1 MKQNLLKTMLVS
13 TALVAGTMGVW
24 ADNGNGIITSL
35 PVTEDFENGT
45 GIFNGGENYDHT
57 ALGKVLRVYNKGD
70 YSKAV
75 STFDT
80 DTKTDGNQ
88 AYEIKSNEQVTIS
101 YTAFHGWLGKGKV
114 AKFSV
119 SNSAGVELVSYSY
132 DYNTCNITD
141 VSVGGIS
148 VPNFKVFKCQS
159 TRTNDLNK
167 GADGLDK
174 NTYNKNTEYN
184 PQVTMVISGNGIVS
198 VSFVKTKGK
207 DAFNEEFSA
216 KLGDNVAKDLASI
229 TIENSSSANTNAG
242 RAYAIDNMS
251 ITSKISAD
259 VPASYVIKKVCGSV
273 ALGEESFIG
282 IEGKNPT
289 ISEDNIFVDGKKYI
303 YVSNDSEEKG
313 TIKDGS
319 VYTLTY
325 REAATYNYSVTGKVD
340 DVVIKE
346 YAQGQNFEGETVS
359 SPYLRYIE
367 KDGVWYE
374 AERGTADYYKAS
386 AVLSADNQELAVS
399 YKKANINNVAYFK
412 EAEEIEGLT
421 VSTNQNAD
429 VRCSNAAGAYNSSE
443 TPVVVTTLP
452 AGTYKLTVGLWGG
465 KQDQSQNFK
474 LNDGGKEPW
483 TIPFTG
489 SFQDVSKEL
498 VLEAETEISIPKS
511 DAANGRCLDYVLVQ
525 KTAEPVAVSAIK
537 FATYV
542 PTINVVVPAEAK
554 VYTAKVNEAKSAV
567 LLTEVSAGSVIA
579 KGTPVLVGAEA
590 GSYTFAA
597 SADEAET
604 LGNNDLKAATA
615 DTKGD
620 GSTIYAL
627 VEQDGEAV
635 FAPLKEGVAVS
646 VGHAYLELPAVSAT
660 RFYSIQFG
668 GETTGINEVN
678 AAAKA
683 DGAYYTLQGVKTSKA
698 AKGIYIHNGKKV
710 VIK

>member
-35 PVTEDFENGT
+35 PVATQTFDDANGV
-45 GIFNGGENYDHT
+45 FKGGETGDFGGAVGN
-57 ALGKVLRVYNKGD
+57 VLRINKTT
-70 YSKAV
+70 ATA
-75 STFDT
+75 TFDS
-80 DTKTDGNQ
+80 DAKTDGNQ
-88 AYEIKSNEQVTIS
+88 AYVLASKEKVTINF
-101 YTAFHGWLGKGKV
+101 TAFQGWIGSGISEFKIL
-114 AKFSV
+114 
-119 SNSAGVELVSYSY
+119 NSEGNSLVSYKY
-132 DYNTCNITD
+132 DHNLCKISEVKIGGVD
-141 VSVGGIS
+141 VSG
-148 VPNFKVFKCQS
+148 FEAFACQS
-159 TRTNDLNK
+159 GPSANGRKCNGFSNSKYQGYINDETK
-167 GADGLDK
+167 
-174 NTYNKNTEYN
+174 N
-184 PQVTMVISGNGIVS
+184 PQIAITVSGNGFVS
-198 VSFVKTKGK
+198 IRFVISALKIDK
-207 DAFNEEFSA
+207 EFSSSV
-216 KLGDNVAKDLASI
+216 GDLKTDLASI
-229 TIENSSSANTNAG
+229 SINSSVNNED
-242 RAYAIDNMS
+242 RAYAIDNFS
-251 ITSKISAD
+251 IGTETTQEAT
-259 VPASYVIKKVCGSV
+259 ASYIVKKMCGTTE
-273 ALGEESFIG
+273 LGSETGVG
-282 IEGKNPT
+282 IVGTTPT
-289 ISEDNIFVDGKKYI
+289 LAGADMWVDGKKYI
-303 YVSNDSEEKG
+303 YVSNDVEEKG
-313 TIKDGS
+313 GITASGS
-319 VYTLTY
+319 TYTLTY

-346 YAQGQNFEGETVS
+346 FAKGHNFEGETVS
-359 SPYLRYIE
+359 SPYLRYVE

-374 AERGTADYYKAS
+374 AKRGTSVYYKAS
-386 AVLSADNQELAVS
+386 AVLNADNQKLVIS
-399 YKKANINNVAYFK
+399 YKKADINNVAYFK

-429 VRCSNAAGAYNSSE
+429 NRCSNAAGAYNSSE

-452 AGTYKLTVGLWGG
+452 AGTYQLTIGLWGG
-465 KQDQSQNFK
+465 KDTQNFK

-542 PTINVVVPAEAK
+542 PTCNVVAPADVK

-567 LLTEVSAGSVIA
+567 VLTEVPAGSVIA

-590 GSYTFAA
+590 GSYTFKASAGGAA
-597 SADEAET
+597 SFE
-604 LGNNDLKAATA
+604 NNDLKAATA

-627 VEQDGEAV
+627 VEQDGKAV

-646 VGHAYLELPAVSAT
+646 LGHAYLELPAASAT

-698 AKGIYIHNGKKV
+698 AKGVYIHNGKKV

>member
-35 PVTEDFENGT
+35 PVATQTFDDANGV
-45 GIFNGGENYDHT
+45 FKGGETGEFGGAVGN
-57 ALGKVLRVYNKGD
+57 VLRINNTT
-70 YSKAV
+70 ATA
-75 STFDT
+75 TFDN
-80 DTKTDGNQ
+80 DAETDGNQ
-88 AYEIKSNEQVTIS
+88 AYALANNEKVTINF
-101 YTAFHGWLGKGKV
+101 TAFQGWIGSGISEFKIL
-114 AKFSV
+114 
-119 SNSAGVELVSYSY
+119 NSEGNSLVSYKY
-132 DYNTCNITD
+132 DHNFCKISEVKIGGVD
-141 VSVGGIS
+141 VSG
-148 VPNFKVFKCQS
+148 FEAFACQS
-159 TRTNDLNK
+159 GPAARKGKNCNGFSNK
-167 GADGLDK
+167 GYQGYINDDAK
-174 NTYNKNTEYN
+174 N
-184 PQVTMVISGNGIVS
+184 PQITITVSGNGFVS
-198 VSFVKTKGK
+198 IRFVISALKIDK
-207 DAFNEEFSA
+207 EFSA
-216 KLGDNVAKDLASI
+216 FVGDLKTDLASI
-229 TIENSSSANTNAG
+229 SINSSVNNED
-242 RAYAIDNMS
+242 RAYAIDNFS
-251 ITSKISAD
+251 IETEKTQEAT
-259 VPASYVIKKVCGSV
+259 ASYIVKKMCGTTE
-273 ALGEESFIG
+273 LGSETGAG
-282 IEGKNPT
+282 IVGTTPT
-289 ISEDNIFVDGKKYI
+289 LAGADMWVDGKKYI
-303 YVSNDSEEKG
+303 YVGNDVEEKG
-313 TIKDGS
+313 GIAASGS
-319 VYTLTY
+319 TYTLTY
-325 REAATYNYSVTGKVD
+325 REAATYNYSVIGKVD

-346 YAQGQNFEGETVS
+346 FAKDKNFEGEKVS
-359 SPYLRYIE
+359 SPYLRYVE

-374 AERGTADYYKAS
+374 AARGTSAFYKAS
-386 AVLSADNQELAVS
+386 TVLDSNNQELVIA
-399 YKKANINNVAYFK
+399 YKKSDINNVAYFK

-452 AGTYKLTVGLWGG
+452 AGTYQLTVGLWGG
-465 KQDQSQNFK
+465 KDSQNFK

-525 KTAEPVAVSAIK
+525 KTAEPVAVSAVK

-542 PTINVVVPAEAK
+542 PTCNVVAPANVK

-567 LLTEVSAGSVIA
+567 LLAEVPESSVIA

-590 GSYTFAA
+590 GSYTFTA
-597 SADEAET
+597 SAEEAAT
-604 LGNNDLKAATA
+604 VADNDLKAATA

-635 FAPLKEGVAVS
+635 FAPLKEGVAVTL
-646 VGHAYLELPAVSAT
+646 GHAYLELPAVSAA

>member
-24 ADNGNGIITSL
+24 AENGNGIITSL
-35 PVTEDFENGT
+35 PVAEDFENGT
-45 GIFNGGENYDHT
+45 GIFKGGESFDHT
-57 ALGKVLRVYNKGD
+57 AALGKILRVYNVEG

-75 STFDT
+75 ATFDT
-80 DTKTDGNQ
+80 DSKADGNQ
-88 AYEIKSNEQVTIS
+88 AYEIKNNEQVTIS
-101 YTAFHGWLGKGKV
+101 YTAFHGWLSKGKV

-229 TIENSSSANTNAG
+229 TIENSGSLNTNAG

-259 VPASYVIKKVCGSV
+259 VPANYVIKKVCGSV
-273 ALGEESFIG
+273 VLGEESFTG

-313 TIKDGS
+313 AIVDGS

-346 YAQGQNFEGETVS
+346 FAKDKNFEGEKVS
-359 SPYLRYIE
+359 SPYLRYVE

-374 AERGTADYYKAS
+374 AARGTSAFYKAS
-386 AVLSADNQELAVS
+386 AVLDSNNQELVVA
-399 YKKANINNVAYFK
+399 YKKADINNVAYFK

-452 AGTYKLTVGLWGG
+452 AGTYQLTVGLWGG
-465 KQDQSQNFK
+465 KDTQNFK
-474 LNDGGKEPW
+474 LNDGGEEPW

-498 VLEAETEISIPKS
+498 VLKAETEISIPKS
-511 DAANGRCLDYVLVQ
+511 DAANGRCLDYVLIQ
-525 KTAEPVAVSAIK
+525 KTAEPVSVSAVK

-542 PTINVVVPAEAK
+542 PTFNVVVPADAK

-567 LLTEVSAGSVIA
+567 VLTEVPAGSVIA

-590 GSYTFAA
+590 GSYAFAA
-597 SADEAET
+597 SADEAT
-604 LGNNDLKAATA
+604 TVADNDLKAATA

-620 GSTIYAL
+620 GATIYAL
-627 VEQDGEAV
+627 VEQDGKAV

-646 VGHAYLELPAVSAT
+646 LGHAYLELPAASAT

>member
-24 ADNGNGIITSL
+24 AEDGIITSL

-45 GIFNGGENYDHT
+45 GIFKGGENFDHT
-57 ALGKVLRVYNKGD
+57 AALGKILRVYNVGD

-75 STFDT
+75 ATFDT
-80 DTKTDGNQ
+80 DSKADGNQ
-88 AYEIKSNEQVTIS
+88 AYEIKNNEQVTIS
-101 YTAFHGWLGKGKV
+101 YTAFHGWLSKGKV

-207 DAFNEEFSA
+207 DAFNEEFTA
-216 KLGDNVAKDLASI
+216 KLSDDVVKNLASI
-229 TIENSSSANTNAG
+229 TIDNSVNNNPG
-242 RAYAIDNMS
+242 RAYAIDNLS
-251 ITSKISAD
+251 ITSKVSAD
-259 VPASYVIKKVCGSV
+259 VPASYAIKKVCGSV
-273 ALGEESFIG
+273 VLSEESFTG
-282 IEGKNPT
+282 IEGKTPV

-313 TIKDGS
+313 TIKEGS

-346 YAQGQNFEGETVS
+346 FAKGQNFEGETVS
-359 SPYLRYIE
+359 SPYLRYVE

-374 AERGTADYYKAS
+374 AKRGTSVYYKAS
-386 AVLSADNQELAVS
+386 AVLNADNQELVIA
-399 YKKANINNVAYFK
+399 YKKADINNVAYFK

-429 VRCSNAAGAYNSSE
+429 IRCSNAAGAYNSSE

-452 AGTYKLTVGLWGG
+452 AGTYQLTIGLWGG
-465 KQDQSQNFK
+465 KDTHNFK

-511 DAANGRCLDYVLVQ
+511 DAANGRCLDYVLIQ
-525 KTAEPVAVSAIK
+525 KTAESVAVSAVK

-542 PTINVVVPAEAK
+542 PTFNVVAPADVK
-554 VYTAKVNEAKSAV
+554 VYTAKVNETKSAV
-567 LLTEVSAGSVIA
+567 VLTEVPAGSVIA

-604 LGNNDLKAATA
+604 LGNNELKAAAA
-615 DTKGD
+615 DTKGN

-627 VEQDGEAV
+627 VEQDGKAV

-646 VGHAYLELPAVSAT
+646 VGHAYLELPAASAT

-710 VIK
+710 VVK

>member
-24 ADNGNGIITSL
+24 AEDGIITSL

-45 GIFNGGENYDHT
+45 GIFKGGENFDHT
-57 ALGKVLRVYNKGD
+57 AALGKILRVYNVGD

-75 STFDT
+75 ATFDT
-80 DTKTDGNQ
+80 DSKADGNQ
-88 AYEIKSNEQVTIS
+88 AYEIKNNEQVTIS
-101 YTAFHGWLGKGKV
+101 YTAFHGWLSKGKV

-229 TIENSSSANTNAG
+229 TIENSGSLNTNAG

-273 ALGEESFIG
+273 VLGEESFTG

-313 TIKDGS
+313 AIVDGS

-325 REAATYNYSVTGKVD
+325 REAKTYNYSVIGKVD

-346 YAQGQNFEGETVS
+346 FVKDKNFEGETVS
-359 SPYLRYIE
+359 SPYLRYVE

-374 AERGTADYYKAS
+374 AARGTSAFYKAS
-386 AVLSADNQELAVS
+386 TVLDSNNQELVIA
-399 YKKANINNVAYFK
+399 YKKSDINNVAYFK

-452 AGTYKLTVGLWGG
+452 AGTYQLTVGLWGG
-465 KQDQSQNFK
+465 KDTQNFK
-474 LNDGGKEPW
+474 LNDGGEEPW

-498 VLEAETEISIPKS
+498 VLKAETEISIPNS
-511 DAANGRCLDYVLVQ
+511 DAANGRCLDYVLIQ
-525 KTAEPVAVSAIK
+525 KTAEPVSVSAIK

-542 PTINVVVPAEAK
+542 PTCNVVVPAEAK

-567 LLTEVSAGSVIA
+567 VLTEVPAGSVIA

-590 GSYTFAA
+590 GSYNFAA
-597 SADEAET
+597 SADEAT
-604 LGNNDLKAATA
+604 TVADNDLKAAA
-615 DTKGD
+615 DDTKGD

-627 VEQDGEAV
+627 VEQDGKAV

-646 VGHAYLELPAVSAT
+646 VGHAYLELPAASAT

-683 DGAYYTLQGVKTSKA
+683 DGTYYTLQGVKTSKA

-710 VIK
+710 VVK

>member
-24 ADNGNGIITSL
+24 AENGNGIITSL
-35 PVTEDFENGT
+35 PVAEDFENGT
-45 GIFNGGENYDHT
+45 GIFKGGENFDHT
-57 ALGKVLRVYNKGD
+57 AALGKILRVYNVGD

-75 STFDT
+75 ATFDT
-80 DTKTDGNQ
+80 DSKADGNQ

-101 YTAFHGWLGKGKV
+101 YTAFHGWLSKGKV

-229 TIENSSSANTNAG
+229 TIENSGSLNTNAG

-273 ALGEESFIG
+273 VLGEESFTG

-313 TIKDGS
+313 AIVDGS

-325 REAATYNYSVTGKVD
+325 REAKTYNYSVIGKVD

-346 YAQGQNFEGETVS
+346 FVKDKNFEGETVS
-359 SPYLRYIE
+359 SPYLRYVE

-374 AERGTADYYKAS
+374 AARGTSAFYKAS
-386 AVLSADNQELAVS
+386 TVLDSNNQELVIA
-399 YKKANINNVAYFK
+399 YKKSDINNVAYFK

-452 AGTYKLTVGLWGG
+452 AGTYQLTVGLWGG
-465 KQDQSQNFK
+465 KDTQNFK
-474 LNDGGKEPW
+474 LNDGGEEPW

-498 VLEAETEISIPKS
+498 VLKAETEISIPNS
-511 DAANGRCLDYVLVQ
+511 DAANGRCLDYVLIQ
-525 KTAEPVAVSAIK
+525 KTAEPVSVSAIK

-542 PTINVVVPAEAK
+542 PTCNVVVPAEAK

-567 LLTEVSAGSVIA
+567 VLTEVPAGSVIA

-590 GSYTFAA
+590 GSYNFAA
-597 SADEAET
+597 SADEAT
-604 LGNNDLKAATA
+604 TVADNDLKAAA
-615 DTKGD
+615 DDTKGD

-627 VEQDGEAV
+627 VEQDGKAV

-646 VGHAYLELPAVSAT
+646 VGHAYLELPAASAT

-683 DGAYYTLQGVKTSKA
+683 DGTYYTLQGVKTSKA

>member
-24 ADNGNGIITSL
+24 AENGIITSL

-45 GIFNGGENYDHT
+45 GIFKGGENFDHT
-57 ALGKVLRVYNKGD
+57 AALGKILRVYNVGD

-75 STFDT
+75 ATFDT
-80 DTKTDGNQ
+80 DSKADGNQ

-101 YTAFHGWLGKGKV
+101 YTAFHGWLSKGKV

-229 TIENSSSANTNAG
+229 TIENSGSLNTNAG

-251 ITSKISAD
+251 MTSKISAD

-273 ALGEESFIG
+273 VLGEESFTG

-313 TIKDGS
+313 AIVDGS

-325 REAATYNYSVTGKVD
+325 REAKTYNYSVIGKVD

-346 YAQGQNFEGETVS
+346 FVKDKNFEGETVS
-359 SPYLRYIE
+359 SPYLRYVE

-374 AERGTADYYKAS
+374 AARGTSAFYKAS
-386 AVLSADNQELAVS
+386 TVLDSNNQELVIA
-399 YKKANINNVAYFK
+399 YKKSDINNVAYFK

-452 AGTYKLTVGLWGG
+452 AGTYQLTVGLWGG
-465 KQDQSQNFK
+465 KDTQNFK
-474 LNDGGKEPW
+474 LNDGGEEPW

-498 VLEAETEISIPKS
+498 VFKAETEISIPKS
-511 DAANGRCLDYVLVQ
+511 DAANGRCLDYVLIQ
-525 KTAEPVAVSAIK
+525 KTAEPVIVSDVK

-542 PTINVVVPAEAK
+542 PTCNVVAPSEAK
-554 VYTAKVNEAKSAV
+554 VYTAKVNEDKSAV
-567 LLTEVSAGSVIA
+567 VLTEVPANFVIA
-579 KGTPVLVGAEA
+579 KGTPVLVGAEP

-597 SADEAET
+597 SADEAATIE
-604 LGNNDLKAATA
+604 NNELKAAA
-615 DTKGD
+615 DDTKGN

-627 VEQDGEAV
+627 VEQDGKAV

-646 VGHAYLELPAVSAT
+646 LGHAYLELPAASAA

-678 AAAKA
+678 VAAKA